1 MSIYTMKDWNKD
13 GELTPQLFQEVEH
26 EIYSDMY
33 CVLPPYTLEE
43 VTKEILESQSGIKFI
58 QTFCVGEEYDQD
70 DDGNYLYKSFGKQQ
84 MENVFTQ
91 VYVVQNTRNFHNKNT
106 IKNKITIKR

>member
-43 VTKEILESQSGIKFI
+43 VTKEILESQLGIKFI

-70 DDGNYLYKSFGKQQ
+70 DDGNYLYKSFGKTADGKCFYLGLRRSEYQ
-84 MENVFTQ
+84 
-91 VYVVQNTRNFHNKNT
+91 KLS
-106 IKNKITIKR
+106 